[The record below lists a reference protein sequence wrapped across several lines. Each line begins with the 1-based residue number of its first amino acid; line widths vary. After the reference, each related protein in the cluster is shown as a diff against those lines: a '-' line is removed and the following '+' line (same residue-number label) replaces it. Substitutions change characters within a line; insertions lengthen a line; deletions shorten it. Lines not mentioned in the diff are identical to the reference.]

1 MGIFSNPYKPKPD
14 KFSRGAL
21 LARYNKGRLALLLL
35 AAGTLF
41 NALMD
46 RWTQSAGTGTG
57 MPYGALLPYLLMGFD
72 LSSIL
77 ESFGLSG
84 SLVRQAGSL
93 SLLAGAALLGLYALC
108 WYISKD
114 HAWGMVAGL
123 VLLSL
128 DSLVLLFFILAGG
141 PQALIWTL
149 ADCAIHIW
157 LLVWVIRALRALSMR
172 KFMKPEEAPPED

>member
-46 RWTQSAGTGTG
+46 RWAQSAGTGTG
-57 MPYGALLPYLLMGFD
+57 MPYGA
-72 LSSIL
+72 
-77 ESFGLSG
+77 
-84 SLVRQAGSL
+84 
-93 SLLAGAALLGLYALC
+93 
-108 WYISKD
+108 
-114 HAWGMVAGL
+114 
-123 VLLSL
+123 
-128 DSLVLLFFILAGG
+128 LLFFILAGG

-157 LLVWVIRALRALSMR
+157 MLVWVIRALQALSMR
-172 KFMKPEEAPPED
+172 KFMKPEEGPPED